1 MKKLLSLILAVVI
14 FASCFAMFA
23 TVSQA
28 ATTYPSISA
37 NSIRS
42 VNIKKA
48 GDAII
53 FKFVPSESGNY
64 VFASV
69 SKDDTDCTIY
79 NSSWKEIEYDYGS
92 ININGNF
99 SVICK
104 MSAGNAYYLKA
115 QYDFAVSDYKTGSFA
130 VLLAKSN
137 GCKHELYTKSLSKAT
152 KNSDGSFK
160 IYCEECSAQFSRT
173 IYRPLRANF
182 SASSYQYTGAAI
194 KPRPGVKD
202 AGGYAIAA
210 SDFACSYGKN
220 VNAGTGVVKVI
231 FNSMWYDSSCAI
243 TKKFK
248 ITPKKLTKCGLR
260 AVHTYSGKAI
270 VPTPYYYKTVK
281 AWDDYEEEYYT
292 YKKMVAFKKNVDY
305 TIKVS
310 GGHKQVGTYTAVI
323 KFKGNYKG
331 TVKKTFQIRPKAVGT
346 IKSVPYSATS
356 VKFAWSKVKNISGY
370 RVDRYNYKT
379 KKWKKYKFT
388 TGNSL
393 IIPRSTAKDVDVGI
407 RVFTYK
413 KVKGKIYYNDGSRT
427 PYYWGYT
434 KPNKPVIKLSHGDY
448 FGDFTIKMNREAF
461 HQIQVSD
468 NNKFVSNG
476 VHWAKTFEEFGNKK
490 ELNGASAQRYYVRV
504 REYIYN
510 DKGNLV
516 MGPWSDTKAIVTN

>member
-1 MKKLLSLILAVVI
+1 M
-14 FASCFAMFA
+14 
-23 TVSQA
+23 
-28 ATTYPSISA
+28 
-37 NSIRS
+37 
-42 VNIKKA
+42 
-48 GDAII
+48 
-53 FKFVPSESGNY
+53 
-64 VFASV
+64 
-69 SKDDTDCTIY
+69 
-79 NSSWKEIEYDYGS
+79 
-92 ININGNF
+92 
-99 SVICK
+99 
-104 MSAGNAYYLKA
+104 
-115 QYDFAVSDYKTGSFA
+115 
-130 VLLAKSN
+130 
-137 GCKHELYTKSLSKAT
+137 
-152 KNSDGSFK
+152 
-160 IYCEECSAQFSRT
+160 
-173 IYRPLRANF
+173 
-182 SASSYQYTGAAI
+182 
-194 KPRPGVKD
+194 D
-202 AGGYAIAA
+202 AGGHKIPATDIAV
-210 SDFACSYGKN
+210 SYGKN
-220 VNAGTGVVKVI
+220 TNAGKGTIKVL
-231 FNSMWYDSSCAI
+231 FNSMWYDKSCALV
-243 TKKFK
+243 KQFK
-248 ITPKKLTKCGLR
+248 IAPKGIKKCGFR
-260 AVHTYSGKAI
+260 TVHTYSGKPI

-281 AWDDYEEEYYT
+281 EWDSYEQEYYT
-292 YKKMVAFKKNVDY
+292 WKKMTAFRKNVDY

-476 VHWAKTFEEFGNKK
+476 VHWAKTFEEFGDKK